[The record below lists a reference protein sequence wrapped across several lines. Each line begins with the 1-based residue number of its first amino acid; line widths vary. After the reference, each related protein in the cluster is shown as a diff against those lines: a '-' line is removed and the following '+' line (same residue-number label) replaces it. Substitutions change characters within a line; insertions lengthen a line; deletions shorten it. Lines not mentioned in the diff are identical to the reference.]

1 MLRENCGR
9 RGAAGSDFAGARVSA
24 GSSAVVASRGG
35 RPRAAG
41 RRRGRATAWVWWYP
55 REKVSQAS
63 VAARSTS
70 ISWPTF
76 LRSQSPGFCDAFS
89 SENCFQ
95 RFSPRAIS
103 ILPGWARPLGGCW
116 RGGPPPP
123 RPDGGWPPDPRPPP
137 LPRPEGGALF
147 CIEVVVRGAAI
158 ASAVVGGGKATC
170 SRRARDDGG
179 RPGGGGGGGRG
190 GEPPP
195 RRRRL
200 RGQRR
205 PRWAAPLAAFVGTR
219 WLETSRSGTCASQI
233 ALRRRARAP
242 RRPGVR
248 NCGGGGGGDLPARP
262 SRREGRRLRARRAV
276 WRRRNRV
283 GACTTA
289 PPRCRLSRRPRGEAL
304 RERCRLA
311 LHKLRA
317 KSVSTSARVL

>member
-76 LRSQSPGFCDAFS
+76 LRSQSPGFCKVPKATPSHPRIVFKGS
-89 SENCFQ
+89 HRAQF
-95 RFSPRAIS
+95 RFWPA
-103 ILPGWARPLGGCW
+103 G
-116 RGGPPPP
+116 RGRSAAAGAAVRRRRGPTAAG
-123 RPDGGWPPDPRPPP
+123 RRIRGLRRCRGRRVVRCSALRSWLEELRS
-137 LPRPEGGALF
+137 LPRSS
-147 CIEVVVRGAAI
+147 VVAR
-158 ASAVVGGGKATC
+158 
-170 SRRARDDGG
+170 RRARG
-179 RPGGGGGGGRG
+179 RARAVYNGAGAAGGGRR

-233 ALRRRARAP
+233 ALRRTARAP

-276 WRRRNRV
+276 WRRRV
-283 GACTTA
+283 CA
-289 PPRCRLSRRPRGEAL
+289 PPEGLPAPRRAISALATARRRP
-304 RERCRLA
+304 
-311 LHKLRA
+311 
-317 KSVSTSARVL
+317 

>member
-1 MLRENCGR
+1 MRAASARPAAPHTHTHIARGPRGTNALGSRGHWEWARLLRENCGR

-89 SENCFQ
+89 SGKAFQ
-95 RFSPRAIS
+95 RFSRGGIS
-103 ILPGWARPLGGCW
+103 ILAGWARPLGGCW

-170 SRRARDDGG
+170 SRPSSRRVQW
-179 RPGGGGGGGRG
+179 
-190 GEPPP
+190 
-195 RRRRL
+195 RRRR
-200 RGQRR
+200 RRR
-205 PRWAAPLAAFVGTR
+205 P
-219 WLETSRSGTCASQI
+219 
-233 ALRRRARAP
+233 P
-242 RRPGVR
+242 R
-248 NCGGGGGGDLPARP
+248 
-262 SRREGRRLRARRAV
+262 
-276 WRRRNRV
+276 
-283 GACTTA
+283 
-289 PPRCRLSRRPRGEAL
+289 
-304 RERCRLA
+304 
-311 LHKLRA
+311 
-317 KSVSTSARVL
+317 

>member
-1 MLRENCGR
+1 MRAAKARPAAPHTHTHIARGPRGTNALGSRGHWEWARLLRENCGR

-103 ILPGWARPLGGCW
+103 ILAGWARPLGGCW

-170 SRRARDDGG
+170 SRPSSRRW
-179 RPGGGGGGGRG
+179 R
-190 GEPPP
+190 PP
-195 RRRRL
+195 RRRR
-200 RGQRR
+200 
-205 PRWAAPLAAFVGTR
+205 
-219 WLETSRSGTCASQI
+219 
-233 ALRRRARAP
+233 RRR
-242 RRPGVR
+242 
-248 NCGGGGGGDLPARP
+248 
-262 SRREGRRLRARRAV
+262 
-276 WRRRNRV
+276 RRR
-283 GACTTA
+283 
-289 PPRCRLSRRPRGEAL
+289 
-304 RERCRLA
+304 
-311 LHKLRA
+311 
-317 KSVSTSARVL
+317 

>member
-95 RFSPRAIS
+95 RFSAAEIS
-103 ILPGWARPLGGCW
+103 ILAGWARPLGGCW

-179 RPGGGGGGGRG
+179 RPGGAGGGGGG
-190 GEPPP
+190 VKPPP

-200 RGQRR
+200 RGR
-205 PRWAAPLAAFVGTR
+205 RWAAPLAAFVGTR

-233 ALRRRARAP
+233 ALRRKARAP

-248 NCGGGGGGDLPARP
+248 NGGGGGGGDLPARP

-276 WRRRNRV
+276 WRRRV
-283 GACTTA
+283 CA
-289 PPRCRLSRRPRGEAL
+289 PPEGLPAPRRAISALATARRRP
-304 RERCRLA
+304 
-311 LHKLRA
+311 
-317 KSVSTSARVL
+317 

>member
-1 MLRENCGR
+1 MRAAKARPAAPHTHTHIARGPRGTNALGSRGHWEWARLLRENCGR

-89 SENCFQ
+89 SGKAFQ
-95 RFSPRAIS
+95 RFSRGGIS
-103 ILPGWARPLGGCW
+103 ILAGWARPLGGCW

-170 SRRARDDGG
+170 SRPSSRRW
-179 RPGGGGGGGRG
+179 R
-190 GEPPP
+190 PP
-195 RRRRL
+195 RRRR
-200 RGQRR
+200 R
-205 PRWAAPLAAFVGTR
+205 PR
-219 WLETSRSGTCASQI
+219 
-233 ALRRRARAP
+233 
-242 RRPGVR
+242 
-248 NCGGGGGGDLPARP
+248 
-262 SRREGRRLRARRAV
+262 
-276 WRRRNRV
+276 
-283 GACTTA
+283 
-289 PPRCRLSRRPRGEAL
+289 PPR
-304 RERCRLA
+304 
-311 LHKLRA
+311 
-317 KSVSTSARVL
+317 